1 MKLTMG
7 ELRRIIHEEAQVVDE
22 QGYRGGLWLRGDD
35 TINEEVEDVDEGV
48 MDWVQGALDVA
59 GLIPGVGEA
68 ADGVNALISVA
79 RGNPLEAAISLVS
92 MIPVAGDAVG
102 KGGKAALKVLEPAI
116 DIIKKAGPI
125 ADVVKKIGPGAAKNL
140 GKAIGP
146 IKDVVLNNRDKIQKA
161 IDVVGDISKAAKPE
175 DVMKHFDTLEKAVG
189 VKIPDIAKSKAS
201 EIAQEKLK
209 KVDMGGIKSIL
220 DFIGTFNAE
229 EATALAEAIERNIVI
244 DELHRATSGAYIG
257 EGDGSLV
264 DPPAK
269 ITLPTRSSSASYRS
283 GRGRRDYIMTKEP
296 YKYNADLKK
305 DKGGEW
311 NGDDEDDFLAALDNF
326 TMVRPHFA
334 GINPDDYHVYF
345 YDSLKHGS

>member
-7 ELRRIIHEEAQVVDE
+7 ELRRIIHEEAQVADE

-35 TINEEVEDVDEGV
+35 TIDEGLDEGP
-48 MDWVQGALDVA
+48 MDWLQGALDVA

-79 RGNPLEAAISLVS
+79 RGNPVEAALSLVS

-102 KGGKAALKVLEPAI
+102 KGGKAALKVLEPAM
-116 DIIKKAGPI
+116 D
-125 ADVVKKIGPGAAKNL
+125 GAAAAELVEKFGPRTVKAL
-140 GKAIGP
+140 GDL
-146 IKDVVLNNRDKIQKA
+146 KDVVLKNSDKIQKT
-161 IDVVGDISKAAKPE
+161 IDVVGDISKATKPE
-175 DVMKHFDTLEKAVG
+175 DVMKHFDALEDAVG
-189 VKIPDIAKSKAS
+189 VKIPDIAKSKAAD
-201 EIAQEKLK
+201 IVHEKLK
-209 KVDMGGIKSIL
+209 KVDMKGINRVL

-229 EATALAEAIERNIVI
+229 ETTALAEATEREIVI
-244 DELHRATSGAYIG
+244 DELHRATNGAYIG
-257 EGDGSLV
+257 EGDVNLV